1 MSHLAYLL
9 LFISVSAG
17 VMGLLTWAS
26 TSRAQKRIRKMVRP
40 EAKGDW
46 VKTVVRVIGPFAK
59 LSAPDV
65 KWESSPL
72 RMKFIHAGIRNGS
85 APMIYFGA
93 KTLLP
98 IVLAGAGYLG
108 LRLAGSDLGRDALL
122 LTLLIMATIGCYLPY
137 LTLRQITIRR
147 RREIFETFPDAADL
161 MLVCVEAG
169 LGLDSALTRVAE
181 EMQLRSVALAQE
193 IHLTNLEIRA
203 GIAREYALRNLGMRT
218 GMEEIGT
225 FAEMLAQADRFG
237 TSVGESLRVFSDDL
251 RHKRQM
257 RAEELAAKVSTKML
271 FPLVLCIFPA
281 ISMVILGP
289 AAIRIWNSI
298 LPMLAGPHL
307 P

>member
-122 LTLLIMATIGCYLPY
+122 LTLLLPGGTVVYAIIAAVKTNQGEDFRYWLIGDWV
-137 LTLRQITIRR
+137 R
-147 RREIFETFPDAADL
+147 
-161 MLVCVEAG
+161 
-169 LGLDSALTRVAE
+169 SA
-181 EMQLRSVALAQE
+181 
-193 IHLTNLEIRA
+193 
-203 GIAREYALRNLGMRT
+203 YT
-218 GMEEIGT
+218 G
-225 FAEMLAQADRFG
+225 
-237 TSVGESLRVFSDDL
+237 
-251 RHKRQM
+251 
-257 RAEELAAKVSTKML
+257 
-271 FPLVLCIFPA
+271 
-281 ISMVILGP
+281 
-289 AAIRIWNSI
+289 
-298 LPMLAGPHL
+298 
-307 P
+307 